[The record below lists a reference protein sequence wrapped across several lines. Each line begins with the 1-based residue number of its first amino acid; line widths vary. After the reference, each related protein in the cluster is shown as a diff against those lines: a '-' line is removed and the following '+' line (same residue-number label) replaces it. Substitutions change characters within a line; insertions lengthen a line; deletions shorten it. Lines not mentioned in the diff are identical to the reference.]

1 MALSYSR
8 SIWYLLK
15 ILHIQLPFHL
25 MRFTIP
31 TSEEEYSPRSVA
43 PIHYLRKLFSDSKD
57 YSDSQNESQGE
68 SSSSSDD
75 QVNHRNNQQNGCNLP
90 VNNSEDV
97 PEAIERPVIHDS
109 SKILHT
115 KNNRLRMVFTSPS
128 HIDSLSKQKLEF

>member
-109 SKILHT
+109 SNPTHQKQQVEDGVYIT
-115 KNNRLRMVFTSPS
+115 KSYQFAQQT
-128 HIDSLSKQKLEF
+128 KA